1 MRIVAML
8 RLVLVMAALLSSA
21 AALPLD
27 SGGEDL
33 VEAGVHRRS
42 CPHRPHHIEE
52 LRAGGVS
59 GELRAGEV
67 PMEHLLVSS
76 E

>member
-1 MRIVAML
+1 MRIEAML

-21 AALPLD
+21 AALPLVR
-27 SGGEDL
+27 GGEDL
-33 VEAGVHRRS
+33 VEAGLHRKEL
-42 CPHRPHHIEE
+42 PHHVEE
-52 LRAGGVS
+52 LRAGEVP
-59 GELRAGEV
+59 GESRDGGV